1 MHRITIPEETGISH
15 RQWQQAWNPIDIL
28 IRYFVASSV
37 LAGVL
42 LIPLAWMVGSYALIV
57 FIFLPIPGIL
67 LSIIIWRRS
76 CTAVNTAYQEV
87 LDDITNWSNL
97 SGDEMQVWASD
108 LNGSGE
114 QYCVEPAQK
123 YTLTYVETAEAYTLI
138 EEITVDF
145 ANLEP
150 STKSEKIPSQQI
162 VSQSFE
168 SGTFRLHSSKGI
180 WKIDGLKKQ

>member
-1 MHRITIPEETGISH
+1 MHRITITERTGISH

-28 IRYFVASSV
+28 IRYIVASFV

-42 LIPLAWMVGSYALIV
+42 LMPLAWMVGLYALVV
-57 FIFLPIPGIL
+57 FLILPILGIS

-76 CTAVNTAYQEV
+76 CAVVNIAYYDV
-87 LDDITNWSNL
+87 LDEITDWSNR
-97 SGDEMQVWASD
+97 SDDKMRVWASD
-108 LNGSGE
+108 LSGSGE

-123 YTLTYVETAEAYTLI
+123 YTLSFVGTTDEFTLI
-138 EEITVDF
+138 QNITIDF
-145 ANLEP
+145 ANLET
-150 STKSEKIPSQQI
+150 STRSEKIPSRQI

-180 WKIDGLKKQ
+180 WKIDDLTKQ